1 MDDPEAYG
9 EVDVR
14 FLQPYQ
20 ANKWYVCPNCNRDI
34 EPGTGHYAIVPKE
47 APDLRRHWHRGCW
60 DGGSKSGTEPLR
72 CQLGEDLGSLPHERW
87 RATCPLHEPW
97 AAHIQ
102 QMRGAT
108 PTTSPKRRDLLWR
121 VTALP
126 NLRTLRIPTNS

>member
-60 DGGSKSGTEPLR
+60 DGRKTRARRRRGVSTRNRAVAARSERRFDDLDAWTGDRGDIESETAASAVGVEP
-72 CQLGEDLGSLPHERW
+72 
-87 RATCPLHEPW
+87 
-97 AAHIQ
+97 
-102 QMRGAT
+102 
-108 PTTSPKRRDLLWR
+108 
-121 VTALP
+121 
-126 NLRTLRIPTNS
+126 